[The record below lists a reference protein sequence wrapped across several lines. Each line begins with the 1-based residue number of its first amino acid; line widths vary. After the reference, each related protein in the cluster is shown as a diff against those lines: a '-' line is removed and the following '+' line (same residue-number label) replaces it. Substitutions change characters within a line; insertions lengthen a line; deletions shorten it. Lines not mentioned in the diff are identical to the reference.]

1 VQDVF
6 ENAFYLLGTMFFVL
20 VLRKTKPHVFYGWV
34 FPVCMSVLLGV
45 SVFLSRPE
53 TGQLELALSMTAVV
67 AFTYFFFLYGK
78 YLSTAAVAA
87 EWYGFYSFVV
97 GTMQSLVDLAIY
109 GAMEAKVANSTLLYT
124 MYAFMATTVLFSL
137 GFGLVYRGVLKNAV
151 HACL

>member
-1 VQDVF
+1 
-6 ENAFYLLGTMFFVL
+6 
-20 VLRKTKPHVFYGWV
+20 
-34 FPVCMSVLLGV
+34 
-45 SVFLSRPE
+45 
-53 TGQLELALSMTAVV
+53 MTAVV